1 MTKRAT
7 TLLVTSFIALSS
19 IGGATGCSSLGKN
32 AGKAAANAAAATAV
46 AVAGAVIEG
55 AANAKTTQE
64 GETITKEQR
73 ELDARERA
81 KREAEEEEA
90 LRAKI
95 RARKPGDKRGLDS
108 YPRF

>member
-1 MTKRAT
+1 M
-7 TLLVTSFIALSS
+7 
-19 IGGATGCSSLGKN
+19 
-32 AGKAAANAAAATAV
+32 
-46 AVAGAVIEG
+46 
-55 AANAKTTQE
+55 TQE

-73 ELDARERA
+73 ELEAAERA

-95 RARKPGDKRGLDS
+95 RARRPGEKRGLDS